1 MAKAQAKYNGLVK
14 EIQKVLLDDA
24 DFLRHLVQENLQKI
38 LEAEFENYLQA
49 SPYER
54 TENRRGYRNGSYRR
68 TLKTRV
74 GTIELDVVRDRE
86 GHFKTELFRRYQRN
100 EQALVLSMVEMY
112 LQGVST
118 RKVKHVIESLCGS
131 NICKSTISNLTKE
144 LDETIKRWRDRKLE
158 KAYPYLVVDA
168 RYEHIRE
175 EIEGVVKSKA
185 VFIILGIDQ
194 NGYREIISV
203 EVGDSESEDSW
214 HKIFSDLKSR
224 GLKGLKYLV
233 SDDHKGLVNALRRS
247 FQGIK
252 WQRCQVHFIRNFMSK
267 IGKKNSQEYLELLTD
282 IFEAPDLQ
290 SARERKERLVTALE
304 LKKPSVANWLDEEIE
319 FCYTVYSLP
328 KAHRR
333 RMKSTN
339 MIERLNQEIK
349 RRSRV
354 VRIFPNEAS
363 CIRLIG
369 ALCMEQSE
377 EWLSGRKYLD
387 MSLTLDLE
395 QRDEE
400 VRKSGGCELA
410 NAV

>member
-68 TLKTRV
+68 TLRTRV

-86 GHFKTELFRRYQRN
+86 GNFKTELFRRYQRN

-131 NICKSTISNLTKE
+131 NISKSTISNLTKE
-144 LDETIKRWRDRKLE
+144 LDETIKRWRERKLE
-158 KAYPYLVVDA
+158 KAYPYIVVDA

-194 NGYREIISV
+194 SGYREIISV

-267 IGKKNSQEYLELLTD
+267 IGKKNSQEYLELLKD

-290 SARERKERLVTALE
+290 SARERKERLVNALE
-304 LKKPSVANWLDEEIE
+304 LKKRDCFI
-319 FCYTVYSLP
+319 FCVNTSSL
-328 KAHRR
+328 A
-333 RMKSTN
+333 
-339 MIERLNQEIK
+339 LNVQ
-349 RRSRV
+349 
-354 VRIFPNEAS
+354 F
-363 CIRLIG
+363 
-369 ALCMEQSE
+369 
-377 EWLSGRKYLD
+377 
-387 MSLTLDLE
+387 
-395 QRDEE
+395 
-400 VRKSGGCELA
+400 
-410 NAV
+410 